1 MPSSA
6 LPTLPPIAEI
16 DVDHVADLD
25 PSLLTSDTP
34 WVARGL
40 AKHWRLVESATQD
53 VHAGLDYLK
62 SFYRG
67 RPISAFI
74 AESEIQGRFFYN
86 DTLDGFNFTQ
96 LETTLDRV
104 INKLTELQAES
115 EPAALYVGS
124 TNVDAWLPG
133 FRHEND
139 LPLQHLNPLVSLWI
153 GNRSRVA
160 PHFDF
165 PRNLACCAVGKRR
178 FTLFPPDQIDNLYI
192 GPWDITPA
200 GQPIS
205 LVDTHKPDLDRF
217 PRFQTA
223 WQHAQVGEL
232 EPGDVIY
239 IPGMW
244 WHQVEGTEAIN
255 VLVNYWW
262 SETPSVMGSPVD
274 AFNHALLSIKSLP
287 PQQKAAWR
295 KFFDHYIFTDSPE
308 QSVAHIPPKQR
319 GRLGDIDDTMAR
331 RLRAELTNRLKR

>member
-1 MPSSA
+1 MPSCK
-6 LPTLPPIAEI
+6 LPTPPSVAEVEI
-16 DVDHVADLD
+16 RHISDISQ
-25 PSLLTSDTP
+25 SLLTSDTP

-40 AKHWRLVESATQD
+40 AKHWRLVDTATTSTE
-53 VHAGLDYLK
+53 AGLAYLK
-62 SFYRG
+62 SWYQG
-67 RPISAFI
+67 RPINAFI
-74 AESEIQGRFFYN
+74 AEPEIQGRFFYN
-86 DTLDGFNFTQ
+86 DNFDGFNFTQ
-96 LETTLDRV
+96 LETALDRV
-104 INKLTELQAES
+104 IDKLIALRGQPK
-115 EPAALYVGS
+115 PAALYMGS

-133 FRHEND
+133 FRKEND
-139 LPLQHLNPLVSLWI
+139 LPLQHLDPLVSLWL

-178 FTLFPPDQIDNLYI
+178 FTLFPPEQVDNLYV

-205 LVDTHKPDLDRF
+205 LVDTHDPDLARF
-217 PRFQTA
+217 PRFEAA
-223 WQHAQVGEL
+223 WQHAQIGEL

-244 WHQVEGTEAIN
+244 WHQVEATDDIN

-262 SETPSVMGSPVD
+262 SETPAVMGSPVD
-274 AFNHALLSIKSLP
+274 AFSHALLSIKSLP

-295 KFFDHYIFTDSPE
+295 KFFDHYIFTDNPE
-308 QSVAHIPPKQR
+308 QSVTHIPPEQR
-319 GRLGDIDDTMAR
+319 GRLGAIDDAIAR